1 MHPSGEVGRFQH
13 GQSLVAAG
21 CLWSLSA
28 NSSRMDFIDYTRSRS
43 PELAE
48 YIHGVAQSPLAF
60 DGSDPSEHSSHNHIH
75 LWKLEYL
82 SDTCSWIDVD
92 YRLECVN
99 HVLEQWRRRLKGLSP
114 YAQRG
119 YRLYVYEDLAPTI
132 SAVAETDIGFPYTHA
147 QPVFVQTIRDVL
159 KLYEKRSWKEH
170 FACDDWEISEKRL
183 LDAVQKNNG
192 SISKPTAEKL
202 GIPVGKLRSL
212 ITNMGLSC
220 QVNSVRKKFRRRPA
234 DFSNEIVHTD
244 CWHVFERVLPAGY
257 R

>member
-1 MHPSGEVGRFQH
+1 
-13 GQSLVAAG
+13 
-21 CLWSLSA
+21 
-28 NSSRMDFIDYTRSRS
+28 MDFIDYTRSRS

-48 YIHGVAQSPLAF
+48 YIHGVAQTPLAF
-60 DGSDPSEHSSHNHIH
+60 DGSDPIEHSSHNHIH

-170 FACDDWEISEKRL
+170 FTCDDWEISEKRL
-183 LDAVQKNNG
+183 LYAVHKNNG

-212 ITNMGLSC
+212 ITNMGLSS